1 MQRDV
6 ALVVLADVQVLDRLV
21 QTDAKTA
28 EENLTMDTC
37 GRAKSEGEG
46 AAREG
51 GERVGDRVGG
61 GRDEGGRGRAGRDR
75 SGIE

>member
-37 GRAKSEGEG
+37 GRAWSEGEG

-51 GERVGDRVGG
+51 GERVGTASEEGETRE
-61 GRDEGGRGRAGRDR
+61 DEGARVAIVRG
-75 SGIE
+75 

>member
-28 EENLTMDTC
+28 EENLTVDTC

-51 GERVGDRVGG
+51 GEREGTASEEGETRE
-61 GRDEGGRGRAGRDR
+61 DEGARVAIVRG
-75 SGIE
+75 